1 MSKDAF
7 TRKRVVPVQVGDDT
21 LHIRPLTGSQ
31 LERLLSLSGDEKLD
45 GVRSLS
51 LVCCFCACDE
61 SGVRTFTDDDL
72 AMLGEEADF
81 ATVRAVAEA
90 AMKASGL
97 GDDEGNA

>member
-7 TRKRVVPVQVGDDT
+7 LRKRVATVRVGDDT
-21 LHIRPLTGSQ
+21 FHVRPLTGAQ
-31 LERLLSLSGDEKLD
+31 LERLLALDGDEKLD

-61 SGVRTFTDDDL
+61 SGERTFTDDDL
-72 AMLGEEADF
+72 PSIGEEADF
-81 ATVRAVAEA
+81 AVVRAVAEA

-97 GDDEGNA
+97 SDESGKD